1 MRRVLIESLSI
12 INLICFKRPFHPISV
27 TAHSIL
33 IISVISSP
41 IEGVFS
47 STENRTRDMKSNKRS
62 NLLNVKLLV
71 NLAVSYLL

>member
-12 INLICFKRPFHPISV
+12 INLICFKCPFRPISV
-27 TAHSIL
+27 TAHSVL
-33 IISVISSP
+33 TISVISSP

-47 STENRTRDMKSNKRS
+47 SIENRTREMKSNTRS